1 MFHMNLMDVVSL
13 YGGLPITE
21 LVYGAICYIIAA
33 FSARVDQ
40 LDMWQQIIQR
50 QVDGQLHHE
59 TRYGSP
65 YIYICI
71 YIYISQFIYVYTHI
85 YMIHI
90 CIYMGI
96 YTGTDVSS
104 KTVSGNATQIINVIG
119 CDMTIHM
126 RTNYKPTEPRKSS
139 EYAWRKRSR

>member
-1 MFHMNLMDVVSL
+1 
-13 YGGLPITE
+13 
-21 LVYGAICYIIAA
+21 
-33 FSARVDQ
+33 
-40 LDMWQQIIQR
+40 LDKWQQIIQG

-59 TRYGSP
+59 TIYGSP
-65 YIYICI
+65 YIYIYKKKI
-71 YIYISQFIYVYTHI
+71 QLFIYVYTHI
-85 YMIHI
+85 YMIYI
-90 CIYMGI
+90 RIYMEI